1 MAQPNVWRAG
11 SSKSSKSLLGRSI
24 DLAAKHAR
32 TWKWRRTHPNL
43 ESEFSGSQHHL
54 SATRPANSAAPSA
67 TKFWTCLKVPGDAI
81 VSQSNRMLKVN
92 MDQLTPGK
100 PAVSEQ
106 TAAASMLSIRAVM
119 LGDRI
124 SPSAL
129 EIGTLVSSTPIAFRI
144 HAGLVVIFRY
154 GVVVLIGLSPSE
166 GTALI
171 ETLISRVIGE
181 LSSYEEES
189 AQAQLCND
197 QSAEVILGGRILS
210 QRI

>member
-1 MAQPNVWRAG
+1 MAQPNVWRPG
-11 SSKSSKSLLGRSI
+11 SSKSSKRLLGRSI

-43 ESEFSGSQHHL
+43 EPAFSGSQHHL
-54 SATRPANSAAPSA
+54 SATRPANSAARSA
-67 TKFWTCLKVPGDAI
+67 TKFWTCLKVPGERYRVAVKPDA
-81 VSQSNRMLKVN
+81 KVN

-129 EIGTLVSSTPIAFRI
+129 EIGTLVSSTPVAFRI
-144 HAGLVVIFRY
+144 HAGLVVIFR
-154 GVVVLIGLSPSE
+154 
-166 GTALI
+166 
-171 ETLISRVIGE
+171 
-181 LSSYEEES
+181 
-189 AQAQLCND
+189 
-197 QSAEVILGGRILS
+197 
-210 QRI
+210 